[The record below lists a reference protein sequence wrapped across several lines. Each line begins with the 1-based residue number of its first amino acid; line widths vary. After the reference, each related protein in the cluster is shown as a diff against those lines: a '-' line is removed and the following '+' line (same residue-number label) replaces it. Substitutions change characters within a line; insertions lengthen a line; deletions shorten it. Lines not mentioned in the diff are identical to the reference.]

1 MTIPVAL
8 QHRDAVSSFGSS
20 PESHKDTNA
29 SPAGFVWSDYQLA
42 EQQQRQG
49 SEPSFSDSPSST
61 EGSQSEGGGSE
72 SDTDDEGS
80 VRRRPLSGASE
91 YATFLPQSLSLPQG
105 LGIHD
110 NDGGDLSEPDDPPSV
125 STSRRGSATGRSG
138 PSNRIAS
145 GAFMRESSSA
155 PSVIEGGSASRQ
167 HIPRSA
173 PAFSRQQAA
182 MAAAIQEWHV
192 RQASATT
199 GFDSDDTEESEP
211 ESIKDNEMVKS
222 PRRGSKVDHTVINIE
237 LEQESS
243 DEEGSASSHS
253 SNESVRQTTERSA
266 ASSRL
271 FAALNNRGKTD
282 TAQGDDR
289 QPRSP
294 TRSPSGRMKALSHRR
309 GHRALPSLQQIQT
322 RVAEAA
328 GSSANAQGR
337 PPLRT
342 GVSSPGPLTHHTPA
356 PGQARVTSCP
366 TPSLSGKWWQFGQVS
381 VMITPPTPGQQ
392 PPSPLM
398 GYILQNAGN
407 PVHAVKFRRTR
418 DDLDMLAPP
427 PFELAP
433 GRQQMMEE
441 RDRERAATQALMRQS
456 QEQVM
461 AALAA
466 MRLAAEREGSMTG
479 RRGSAS
485 NGSGKVIGMGWPGSP
500 GTPLPPN
507 AAAGLGGPGVGV
519 VPMRGMAMPPPS
531 TVPRSAPA
539 MVNATPSRIV
549 DFAPHGLPR
558 RPTPQSAGPTMP
570 TRRTLRSPPPPP
582 PTVPLPAAS
591 DAAGK
596 YVPPGRRNSRRIS
609 PPSSL
614 PRRPSVEGAA
624 VPALPSSD
632 QRSSAGK
639 NLLSRLERRR
649 VEAC

>member
-1 MTIPVAL
+1 MAFPTTL
-8 QHRDAVSSFGSS
+8 QHQDAISSFANS
-20 PESHKDTNA
+20 PDVPKDTEA
-29 SPAGFVWSDYQLA
+29 SQVGIVWADYQLA

-80 VRRRPLSGASE
+80 VRRRPLSGVSE
-91 YATFLPQSLSLPQG
+91 YATFIPQSLSLPQG

-110 NDGGDLSEPDDPPSV
+110 DDGGDLSEPDDPPSV
-125 STSRRGSATGRSG
+125 STSRRGSVTGRNG

-145 GAFMRESSSA
+145 TTFMRESSSA
-155 PSVIEGGSASRQ
+155 PSLGEGASSSRQ

-173 PAFSRQQAA
+173 PAFSRQHAA

-211 ESIKDNEMVKS
+211 ESIKDNEMVKPS
-222 PRRGSKVDHTVINIE
+222 RRGSKVGHTAINIE
-237 LEQESS
+237 LEQDSS

-253 SNESVRQTTERSA
+253 SNESVQQTAERSA

-271 FAALNNRGKTD
+271 FAALSNRGKNETS
-282 TAQGDDR
+282 QSDDR

-294 TRSPSGRMKALSHRR
+294 TRSASGRMKALSHRR
-309 GHRALPSLQQIQT
+309 GHRTLPSLQQIQS

-328 GSSANAQGR
+328 GSSTNAQTR

-342 GVSSPGPLTHHTPA
+342 GVSSPGPVTHHTPA

-441 RDRERAATQALMRQS
+441 RDRERAATQALIKQS

-461 AALAA
+461 AAFAA
-466 MRLAAEREGSMTG
+466 MRLAAEREGNMMG

-507 AAAGLGGPGVGV
+507 AAAGLGGPGVGTM
-519 VPMRGMAMPPPS
+519 PMRGMAMPPPS
-531 TVPRSAPA
+531 SVPRSAPA
-539 MVNATPSRIV
+539 TVNMTPSRLV

-570 TRRTLRSPPPPP
+570 SRRNLKSPPPPP
-582 PTVPLPAAS
+582 PTAPLPVAS
-591 DAAGK
+591 DAGK
-596 YVPPGRRNSRRIS
+596 YVPPGRRNSRRIP

-614 PRRPSVEGAA
+614 PRRPSVEGSA
-624 VPALPSSD
+624 VSVPPSTGE
-632 QRSSAGK
+632 RSSAGQ
-639 NLLSRLERRR
+639 NMLSRLGRRR